1 MLDRQCSPRRK
12 LITGCTTI
20 AMVAAGAFIA
30 VSGCSSSDAA
40 PAAEGGA
47 CPAGG
52 GPVAEMATDRC
63 MGTFQDV
70 GMCMK
75 EPADGGAVDQDGGV
89 DMLPDPS
96 PGTSNNDDD
105 CKYRVSFTNDC
116 VQKLG
121 PGTGPGT
128 TFRVTLTSLT
138 NNMAPVPDAD
148 PYIES
153 FLTETHPAGGNSKT
167 TVVAPGVYDIGP
179 IAFDASG
186 KWTVRFHFFADC
198 SDVFEDSPHAH
209 AAFFINVP

>member
-1 MLDRQCSPRRK
+1 MFDRQRSPLRK

-30 VSGCSSSDAA
+30 ASGCSSSDAA

-52 GPVAEMATDRC
+52 GPIMTMATDRC

-70 GMCMK
+70 GACTK
-75 EPADGGAVDQDGGV
+75 EPTDGGAVDQDGGV
-89 DMLPDPS
+89 DMLPEPS

-116 VQKLG
+116 VQNMG
-121 PGTGPGT
+121 AGT

-138 NNMAPVPDAD
+138 KNMAPVPDAE
-148 PYIES
+148 PYIEA

-167 TVVAPGVYDIGP
+167 RVVAPGVYDIGP
-179 IAFDASG
+179 IVFDAPG
-186 KWTVRFHFFADC
+186 QWTVRFHFFADC
-198 SDVFEDSPHAH
+198 SDLFEDSPHAH